1 MALIAL
7 EAAYHSNKT
16 RTLSRR
22 LQVLYSIPELRADA
36 SFFRNV
42 RKWRKADMAR
52 RSAAAVR
59 RRRTDEDG
67 SSAAPDMP
75 LFGTLGDSTVSEF
88 GEATELRVIGD
99 VSSSDH
105 RDALTKYGGAA
116 RLEGAAAPAKK
127 RQDRPSRT
135 AIAEELPTPI
145 ASGIGEGRRA
155 LKNGF
160 RGMETLATEAGDPVR
175 KKREEPQETVF
186 RERLPTSGVSGPV
199 IGKVHPAPANAA
211 SSAEIIAGKALFADQ
226 KRRGRPR
233 RVDKPADPTGSVAP
247 SAADAGPG
255 ADGSPPDVQSIVDT
269 AAVSAAKAPG
279 RSRRQRDQEMLLS
292 SGAISAGSDGVEAKA
307 PHLVS
312 LSGSTGADD
321 GPSHRE
327 PGSKPRICPAGE
339 QETSVSGFSNDVD
352 PELVHPADDVPAD
365 AGVKEDVPYRTRT
378 AKRSL
383 RTGDEDASPSEK
395 DDRDVVASRGMY
407 LRPEARKR
415 GEDVSPY
422 WMPLPKAIEVKS
434 ARLREEH
441 GYHEAIGWVA
451 RIGDVCVALRWTED
465 GAREIGRMATFH
477 EALAAIPEPSLFKA
491 SEAAMETAQQGR
503 RKRKAT

>member
-1 MALIAL
+1 
-7 EAAYHSNKT
+7 
-16 RTLSRR
+16 
-22 LQVLYSIPELRADA
+22 
-36 SFFRNV
+36 
-42 RKWRKADMAR
+42 
-52 RSAAAVR
+52 
-59 RRRTDEDG
+59 
-67 SSAAPDMP
+67 
-75 LFGTLGDSTVSEF
+75 
-88 GEATELRVIGD
+88 
-99 VSSSDH
+99 
-105 RDALTKYGGAA
+105 
-116 RLEGAAAPAKK
+116 
-127 RQDRPSRT
+127 
-135 AIAEELPTPI
+135 
-145 ASGIGEGRRA
+145 
-155 LKNGF
+155 
-160 RGMETLATEAGDPVR
+160 
-175 KKREEPQETVF
+175 
-186 RERLPTSGVSGPV
+186 
-199 IGKVHPAPANAA
+199 
-211 SSAEIIAGKALFADQ
+211 
-226 KRRGRPR
+226 
-233 RVDKPADPTGSVAP
+233 
-247 SAADAGPG
+247 
-255 ADGSPPDVQSIVDT
+255 
-269 AAVSAAKAPG
+269 
-279 RSRRQRDQEMLLS
+279 MLLS

-365 AGVKEDVPYRTRT
+365 AGVKEDVPYCTRT